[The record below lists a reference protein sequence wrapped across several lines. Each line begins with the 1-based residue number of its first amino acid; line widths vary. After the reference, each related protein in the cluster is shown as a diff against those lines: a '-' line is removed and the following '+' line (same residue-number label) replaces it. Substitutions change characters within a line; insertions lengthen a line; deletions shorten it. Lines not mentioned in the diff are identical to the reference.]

1 MQPCEKNW
9 NYAEEKQTGKGRGLF
24 GLPLS
29 WMCLKL
35 FFKLGLWCT
44 QTTVFLDLTS
54 MCAEQ
59 LNYNILQWGSS
70 FQSDNVDNI
79 YIYKHIYGTHHWQI
93 LWSNYRK
100 LARVGFETT
109 TTELRSDYQAMSS
122 TRTQSQLCTATT
134 IYKCLCFLLNTQL
147 KEKVKLFPIFI
158 FPQNSTNPSKTDN
171 DCYCISVL
179 MFGKSR
185 NF

>member
-1 MQPCEKNW
+1 
-9 NYAEEKQTGKGRGLF
+9 
-24 GLPLS
+24 
-29 WMCLKL
+29 
-35 FFKLGLWCT
+35 
-44 QTTVFLDLTS
+44 

-70 FQSDNVDNI
+70 FQSDNVGNI
-79 YIYKHIYGTHHWQI
+79 YIYT
-93 LWSNYRK
+93 
-100 LARVGFETT
+100 
-109 TTELRSDYQAMSS
+109 
-122 TRTQSQLCTATT
+122 
-134 IYKCLCFLLNTQL
+134 CLCFLLNTQL

-158 FPQNSTNPSKTDN
+158 FPHNSTNPSKTDN